1 METSRVREIMNQQ
14 INDSI
19 SYNPD
24 ITTMFN
30 NPELDLSSL
39 GITSQSEF
47 ILGAV
52 WASSINYF
60 INAFANRYYR
70 IPTDKVQQEAIY
82 TLFHRGNEIRE
93 AIGKITGP

>member
-19 SYNPD
+19 SHIPD
-24 ITTMFN
+24 ITTMFK

-39 GITSQSEF
+39 GITTQIDF

-70 IPTDKVQQEAIY
+70 IPTDKEQQEAIH
-82 TLFHRGNEIRE
+82 TLFQRGHEIRE
-93 AIGKITGP
+93 AIGTITGP

>member
-19 SYNPD
+19 SHIPD
-24 ITTMFN
+24 ITTMFK

-39 GITSQSEF
+39 GITTQSDF

-70 IPTDKVQQEAIY
+70 IPTDKEQQEAIY
-82 TLFHRGNEIRE
+82 TLFQRGHEIRE